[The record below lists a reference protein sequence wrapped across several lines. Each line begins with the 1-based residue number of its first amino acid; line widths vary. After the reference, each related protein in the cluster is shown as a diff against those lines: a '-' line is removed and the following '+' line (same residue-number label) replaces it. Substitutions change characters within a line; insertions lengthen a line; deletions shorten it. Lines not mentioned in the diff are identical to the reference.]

1 MKQPLLFSGMVCF
14 LLVSG
19 CLGFVTDE
27 EIQTSLKVEVNEQ
40 HLIVETIYEQGEL
53 VSSSTVTFEFDFSG
67 SNSDVSIKTFGL
79 ETDDGRFMTF
89 NADEQQTASLGF
101 SQHGRYNVTLF
112 AIDSTGANIT
122 ETKILI
128 VEQVISWTEDDAGAP
143 ESLFFDTTPGNDG
156 TPPSYLI
163 LNSTV
168 TNPSPLLELNGRDV
182 DLEWAVLNVD
192 GQCMGHREIIEN
204 GDSVTWNALHFA
216 PIENHEVK
224 LTIHEGQDSVDV
236 EHRIELRYTD

>member
-1 MKQPLLFSGMVCF
+1 MKQTILLLGIVSMF
-14 LLVSG
+14 LTSG
-19 CLGFVTDE
+19 CLGLVNNE
-27 EIQTSLKVEVNEQ
+27 MIQTSLNVEVNEN
-40 HLIVETIYEQGEL
+40 LLTIETVYEQGEL
-53 VSSSTVTFEFDFSG
+53 VSSSTVTFKFDFSG
-67 SNSDVSIKTFGL
+67 SNSDVSIETFGL

-89 NADEQQTASLGF
+89 NADEQQTATLDYW
-101 SQHGRYNVTLF
+101 QHGQYSVTLF
-112 AIDSTGANIT
+112 AIDSTGTNIT
-122 ETKILI
+122 ETKSLI
-128 VEQVISWTEDDAGAP
+128 VEQEISWTENDAGAP
-143 ESLFFDTTPGNDG
+143 ESLYFDATPGNDG
-156 TPPSYLI
+156 KPPSYLI

-204 GDSVTWNALHFA
+204 GDSVTWNTLHFA

-236 EHRIELRYTD
+236 EHRIELRYTE